1 MTGAGTGSPA
11 RAVPAALDARAA
23 PVVAIDG
30 PTASGKGTIAQRV
43 AATLGWHYLDSG
55 ALYRLAALAALRG
68 GVGFDDPAALARLAA
83 TLPVGFDPDGRI
95 RLGAADVTDAIRDE
109 AVGNGAS
116 RIAVH
121 APVRDA
127 LLALQRGFRRP
138 PGLVADGRD
147 MGTVVFPDA
156 ALKVFLTAS
165 AESRA
170 DRRHKQLI
178 EKGISANLSSLL
190 QDLRARDARD
200 ASRSV
205 APLVPA
211 KDAHVLDSTALT
223 VDETVARV
231 LELWSARG

>member
-1 MTGAGTGSPA
+1 MS
-11 RAVPAALDARAA
+11 AA
-23 PVVAIDG
+23 PPAPVIAIDG

-43 AATLGWHYLDSG
+43 AAALGWHYLDSG
-55 ALYRLAALAALRG
+55 ALYRLAALAAIRDGL
-68 GVGFDDPAALARLAA
+68 GFDDPAAVARIAA
-83 TLPVGFDPDGRI
+83 TLPVGFGADGRI
-95 RLGAADVTDAIRDE
+95 RLGDDDVTDAIRAE

-121 APVRDA
+121 GAVRDA

-165 AESRA
+165 AQSRA
-170 DRRHKQLI
+170 ERRHKQLI

-190 QDLRARDARD
+190 QGLVERDARD
-200 ASRSV
+200 ATRPV

-211 KDAHVLDSTALT
+211 QDAHVLDSTSLT
-223 VDETVARV
+223 VEQTVGRV
-231 LELWSARG
+231 LELWAARG